1 MFQDALRLTDWLT
14 EGSIDLRWLLM
25 FVAIFISDDLV
36 TCLKAFLVVF
46 SLLFYKHGHQNFT
59 KIEILDPPIPY
70 QRIMRT
76 SWLCSLHWGLQLI
89 MIASSPQTN
98 LQKHV
103 WRSWFQAIINYCRL
117 HFTVNCLCTFETKTE
132 ILWGMINLKQSSFLI
147 SLLYCVI
154 LVVHHYGNRIIS
166 FLSAS
171 SAWKCFAK
179 ARKYFRGRS
188 LSGSLHA
195 SKSLARMVIS
205 IIINNEEV

>member
-46 SLLFYKHGHQNFT
+46 SLLVYKNGHQNFT

-70 QRIMRT
+70 QRIMPKKQTVFMPPLCKRT

-117 HFTVNCLCTFETKTE
+117 HFTVHCLCTFKTKTE
-132 ILWGMINLKQSSFLI
+132 YIMRHDKP
-147 SLLYCVI
+147 
-154 LVVHHYGNRIIS
+154 
-166 FLSAS
+166 
-171 SAWKCFAK
+171 
-179 ARKYFRGRS
+179 
-188 LSGSLHA
+188 
-195 SKSLARMVIS
+195 
-205 IIINNEEV
+205 